1 MVEVTGGIEKGT
13 PSPSLAYEGL
23 DRSVLLEA
31 KPQVLREIASRDL
44 LRFLDYVRI
53 PDPPPVG
60 SGSIDFKRWE
70 HIIKLHEAV
79 ESVPRGGTL
88 PHLKARK
95 LGVTSYFEA
104 RFLWSAMFRA
114 GAFLPV
120 ISQGEVEAHKIIKDC
135 RFIWEHLPD
144 YLRGELLAD
153 NASTLSF
160 KDGGTIQA
168 FPATS
173 KAGRSYTGTEVLIDE
188 ADFHSEFES
197 SYNALLPLIQDSG
210 GKMFIVSTA
219 NPDVVDSPFRQ
230 LYQGAGNRL
239 FLGYFERP
247 NRDEETYAQ
256 ALALSSDAARF
267 EKENPLNEHEALAPP
282 RTRAF
287 FNIGVLQEMLDPK
300 FGNAADPR
308 DHIRG
313 LLSVW
318 QYPITAGKYVI
329 GVDTAWGK
337 TGSYNCGT
345 VLDWHTGTQV
355 AELHGRLHPDEMAQ
369 EIISLHK
376 MYNHAYLGL
385 ERAGEGQERDGDS
398 VVVVDKVEL
407 MLQECSCRNRLY
419 YHNRNST
426 HPSIA
431 GWQTNGR
438 TRPVML
444 AELAE
449 AIRNGEIVIRCR
461 EGIGEMLSF
470 IRNEQG
476 RPQASK
482 GAYDDRVMA
491 YALAWQ
497 MRKYAGGS
505 FTSSSR
511 TRNVVVPSVF

>member
-1 MVEVTGGIEKGT
+1 MYAREDWD
-13 PSPSLAYEGL
+13 SAL
-23 DRSVLLEA
+23 LLEA
-31 KPQVLREIASRDL
+31 KPKVLREIVARDL

-60 SGSIDFKRWE
+60 SGSIGFKRWE

-79 ESVPRGGTL
+79 EAVPRGGTL

-104 RFLWSAMFRA
+104 RFLWSAMFQG

-120 ISQGEVEAHKIIKDC
+120 ISQGEVEAHKIIRDC

-144 YLRGELLAD
+144 YLQSELLVD

-173 KAGRSYTGTEVLIDE
+173 KAGRSYTGTEILVDE
-188 ADFHSEFES
+188 ADFHTEFES

-210 GKMFIVSTA
+210 GRMFLVSTA
-219 NPDVVDSPFRQ
+219 NPDLVDSPFRQ
-230 LYQGAGNRL
+230 LYQGADNRL

-247 NRDEETYAQ
+247 NRDDDTYAQ
-256 ALALSSDAARF
+256 ALALSSDQARF
-267 EKENPLNEHEALAPP
+267 EKENPKNEHEALAPP

-287 FNIGVLQEMLDPK
+287 FDIGVLQETLDPK
-300 FGNAADPR
+300 LGNAVDPR

-318 QYPITAGKYVI
+318 QYPITTGKYVM

-337 TGSYNCGT
+337 TGSYNCGA
-345 VLDWHTGTQV
+345 VLDWYTGTQV

-369 EIISLHK
+369 EIMEIHK
-376 MYNHAYLGL
+376 MYNHAYMGL
-385 ERAGEGQERDGDS
+385 ERAGEGQERAGDS

-431 GWQTNGR
+431 GWQTDGR

-449 AIRNGEIVIRCR
+449 AIRIGEIVIRCR

-470 IRNEQG
+470 VRNEQG

-482 GAYDDRVMA
+482 GAHDDRVMA
-491 YALAWQ
+491 YAVAWQ
-497 MRKYAGGS
+497 MRKYANFIS
-505 FTSSSR
+505 KSP
-511 TRNVVVPSVF
+511 TRNIAVPSVF